1 MTQTYQRIKTTLL
14 LFLLTACLVPAN
26 AQPQK
31 AKQACFTLTTY
42 RADGT
47 VIATAPGVFISRD
60 GTALAAWNPFKD
72 AVKAEVKDAK
82 GRKFTVG
89 CLYGANALYNVA
101 RFRVDGVTDAQP
113 LTPAATAAKT
123 GTAVY
128 VMAAQPQKTAVS
140 RTEQFN
146 TSYTYTVLESI
157 TAQTVKDNPDQY
169 NGAAVVTDKGEF
181 IGLYNYSST
190 VQSATDARYVDT
202 FRSNALSSSDPTL
215 RLTGVRIALPAD
227 EKDAQLALMLAGER
241 NNDYH
246 QAAARDYIAA
256 FPTANDGYNALAN
269 SYVNAHQYD
278 QADKAMQQAVSK
290 AKDKAEAHYNYS
302 RIISN
307 YLDNIAPRDTTGT
320 LYAAWTWDKAKT
332 EADAASTANPLA
344 LYRQQ
349 SANTLLGLQKYQEAY
364 DAYMALAKDGQL
376 QGEPYYK
383 AFLAK
388 AALNASNDELLPL
401 LNQAIAATDT
411 AYASNYFYA
420 RALIYETQE
429 KYREAMR
436 DYIVY
441 ENLEFANLTGAF
453 YYQREQCERKGK
465 FFQTALQDIAHA
477 VILSPRNADYWGEWA
492 SLSLQVGRYEDAE
505 KAADG
510 CLKLVP
516 ESPEALLIKGV
527 AQCEQGQKTD
537 GVKNITRAK
546 ELGNEQADSF
556 LAKYK

>member
-1 MTQTYQRIKTTLL
+1 MTRTYNRIKTILL
-14 LFLLTACLVPAN
+14 LLLLTVCLMPAI

-47 VIATAPGVFISRD
+47 VIATAPGVFISRN
-60 GTALAAWNPFKD
+60 GTAVAAWTPFKE
-72 AVKAEVKDAK
+72 AAKAEVKDAK
-82 GRKFTVG
+82 GRKFKVG
-89 CLYGANALYNVA
+89 CIYGANALYNVA
-101 RFRVDGVTDAQP
+101 RFRVDGVTDAP
-113 LTPAATAAKT
+113 TLTPATTAAKS
-123 GTAVY
+123 GTTVF
-128 VMAAQPQKTAVS
+128 VMTAQPQKTAVS

-146 TSYTYTVLESI
+146 TTYTYTVLESI
-157 TAQTVKDNPDQY
+157 TAQAVKDNPDQY

-190 VQSATDARYVDT
+190 VQSATDARYVDA
-202 FRSNALSSSDPTL
+202 FRTNALSSSDPTL
-215 RLTGVRIALPAD
+215 RLTGVRIALPAE

-241 NNDYH
+241 SNDYH
-246 QAAARDYIAA
+246 QATALDYIAA
-256 FPTANDGYNALAN
+256 FPAANDGYNALAN
-269 SYVNAHQYD
+269 TYVNTRQYE
-278 QADKAMQQAVSK
+278 QADKAMQQAVTK

-307 YLDNIAPRDTTGT
+307 YLDIIAPRDTTGT
-320 LYAAWTWDKAKT
+320 VYAAWTWDKAKT
-332 EADAASTANPLA
+332 EADAASTANPLP

-364 DAYMALAKDGQL
+364 DAFMELAKDGQL

-383 AFLAK
+383 AFIAK
-388 AALNASNDELLPL
+388 AALNAPNEELLPL
-401 LNQAIAATDT
+401 LNQAISATDT
-411 AYASNYFYA
+411 AFASNYFYA
-420 RALIYETQE
+420 RALIYEAQE

-492 SLSLQVGRYEDAE
+492 SLSLQVSRFEEAE

-510 CLKLVP
+510 CLKLRP
-516 ESPEALLIKGV
+516 DAPEALLIKGV
-527 AQCEQGQKTD
+527 AQCELGQKAE

-546 ELGNEQADSF
+546 ELGNEQAEGF